1 MKLHLTKQ
9 QRSRAWW
16 DQEDWVLEPPCM
28 GRLQQHW
35 QQHTS
40 KISKRHAA
48 RLIRGRF
55 QLLPDR
61 QSKETTK
68 LRPKYQITVKGCS
81 MELQVRE
88 SAWRAAA
95 FGSVFGAAR
104 IIYYCILQLQN
115 HCASVTITEL
125 NWASLQEQWNPRD
138 LLLSC
143 LTSNSVT
150 TQKWESLL
158 KGISN
163 RQLWEIKS
171 DWQHQSCLTTTTWKA
186 QKQYSPPIQKNLIRA
201 KGYQQSSLQL
211 SRSKKASPSI
221 SQHQAQMRKTEKTVN
236 SGTSNVVRQA
246 RKNCW
251 NS

>member
-1 MKLHLTKQ
+1 MAQ
-9 QRSRAWW
+9 SR
-16 DQEDWVLEPPCM
+16 
-28 GRLQQHW
+28 
-35 QQHTS
+35 
-40 KISKRHAA
+40 
-48 RLIRGRF
+48 
-55 QLLPDR
+55 
-61 QSKETTK
+61 
-68 LRPKYQITVKGCS
+68 
-81 MELQVRE
+81 
-88 SAWRAAA
+88 
-95 FGSVFGAAR
+95 AAR

-115 HCASVTITEL
+115 HCASVTTTEL

-143 LTSNSVT
+143 STSNTVA

-171 DWQHQSCLTTTTWKA
+171 DWHHQSCLIATTWKA

-201 KGYQQSSLQL
+201 KGHQQGSLQL
-211 SRSKKASPSI
+211 FRGKKASPSI
-221 SQHQAQMRKTEKTVN
+221 SQHQAQMRKTEKNVN
-236 SGTSNVVRQA
+236 SGTSNIIRQA